1 MKKLIVAL
9 LALAIICSLA
19 VASVAADPTSP
30 VKDYATAEE
39 GELLYAFDF
48 SGKDGVLQLGNIGG
62 KHADE
67 YFYYIPSEDGTSLTV
82 YGREDAS
89 EDVYTAYYGAT
100 IPSLEANFSTTYTMT
115 YKIAMHGDMGLN
127 NSSGVGAYFVS
138 CETGESMSAYHLY
151 GNYTTKNGF
160 GDSSMRRSSLSINNM
175 KQADY
180 VQWNTLDAYE
190 VDADGYV
197 TAMLVYEG
205 SSLTLTAYIRADGA
219 GDGSLLSDWIK
230 VEELTY
236 VPADDCMGFFMY
248 SYYVTDVNVTVK
260 DAKLYKGKIF
270 SEAKPEPETQPTE
283 APTEEPSEE
292 PTAKPTSKPA
302 SSATEAPAAEDAS
315 SEFPIG
321 IVIGIVAAVAVAAV
335 VVVIVL
341 KKKKA

>member
-9 LALAIICSLA
+9 LAIALLCSFALPA
-19 VASVAADPTSP
+19 MADDPVSP
-30 VKDYATAEE
+30 VKDYASAED

-82 YGREDAS
+82 YGREDAD

-100 IPSLEANFSTTYTMT
+100 IPSLEANFSTTYTLT
-115 YKIAMHGDMGLN
+115 YKVTMHGDVGLN
-127 NSSGVGAYFVS
+127 NSCGVGAYFVS
-138 CETGESMSAYHLY
+138 CATDNSMSAYHLY
-151 GNYTTKNGF
+151 GNYTTKTATGNI
-160 GDSSMRRSSLSINNM
+160 DMRRSSLSINNM

-190 VDADGYV
+190 VDADGYA

-283 APTEEPSEE
+283 E
-292 PTAKPTSKPA
+292 PTAAPTTAPTTKPTTAP
-302 SSATEAPAAEDAS
+302 TEAPAADAAATS
-315 SEFPIG
+315 DFPIG

-335 VVVIVL
+335 VVIIIL